1 MTRFG
6 TAVGGGKYSL
16 SFETD
21 NYEHFQYMQLAA
33 RHCVDGHVPYQQ
45 LLEELTEAKTE
56 SERLEKEVKMY
67 ASVND
72 SLIED
77 NEALQAKLKQTESL
91 WKATAQTLQDE
102 IDQLRAELA
111 DERDRFDRLSDF
123 ELAEAKE
130 LAHAKLMFNIAFSY
144 LDQTGYDV
152 ERLGHIVALRTI
164 FEERGL
170 V

>member
-1 MTRFG
+1 MNVEYLKTKIGHLKEQRERAVADANRF
-6 TAVGGGKYSL
+6 
-16 SFETD
+16 
-21 NYEHFQYMQLAA
+21 
-33 RHCVDGHVPYQQ
+33 R
-45 LLEELTEAKTE
+45 LL
-56 SERLEKEVKMY
+56 
-67 ASVND
+67 ND

-77 NEALQAKLKQTESL
+77 NEALQKEVAR
-91 WKATAQTLQDE
+91 
-102 IDQLRAELA
+102 LRAELA
-111 DERDRFDRLSDF
+111 DERDRYDRLSDF

-152 ERLGHIVALRTI
+152 EKLGHIVALRTI